1 LTWEWWELSTRQ
13 KAWRVALVLLAVP
26 LAAGLVD
33 ELVSIFKRRRQL
45 QLGPISG
52 LSPTP
57 ALIVIASASRN
68 PDVGPHWT
76 AVRHFIGERPTGL
89 RYVFIIHSAN
99 EQSKASAQAL
109 YKWIEKYT
117 EVSVEPIMRGMEA
130 YDFDDPM
137 EVTEICL
144 KAVRMAV
151 AAVGTPSQ
159 VVLDATGG
167 TAMESIGAALA
178 KARNEG
184 ITLGY
189 IPNQPNGDFGVK
201 VRRVDMRWDML
212 PDSDASNGS
221 ARGGGK

>member
-1 LTWEWWELSTRQ
+1 M
-13 KAWRVALVLLAVP
+13 
-26 LAAGLVD
+26 
-33 ELVSIFKRRRQL
+33 
-45 QLGPISG
+45 
-52 LSPTP
+52 
-57 ALIVIASASRN
+57 
-68 PDVGPHWT
+68 
-76 AVRHFIGERPTGL
+76 RHFIGERPTGL